1 MSIAAESLGLLRQVP
16 LFQGLGEDDLQELM
30 AISSQRQCR
39 SGETLIQEGEASGAL
54 YIIARGLVEIRK
66 ANRPGALA
74 RLGPGECIGEGSVV
88 SDERP
93 SVSVVCAND
102 CELIVITKGDF
113 HALMSRNPAVSAG
126 LIRVLVQRLRTA
138 NDNVREVNTIAREIE
153 TLNKVVG
160 RVANQ
165 THILAIN
172 ASIEAN
178 RAGDAGRGFGVVAGE
193 MRKLAV
199 EAQTAVQRIEQLVS
213 QIKSQG

>member
-1 MSIAAESLGLLRQVP
+1 MSIAAGSLGLLRQVP
-16 LFQGLGEDDLQELM
+16 LFQGLGEDDLQELL

-39 SGETLIQEGEASGAL
+39 SGETLIQEGESAGALSIVASGH
-54 YIIARGLVEIRK
+54 VEIRK

-74 RLGPGECIGEGSVV
+74 RLGSGECVGEMSVV

-93 SVSVVCAND
+93 SVSVVCATD
-102 CELIVITKGDF
+102 CELIVITKADF

-126 LIRVLVQRLRTA
+126 LIRILVARLRTA
-138 NDNVREVNTIAREIE
+138 NDNVREVATIAREIE

-178 RAGDAGRGFGVVAGE
+178 RAGDAGRGFAVVAGE

-199 EAQTAVQRIEQLVS
+199 EAQTAVQRIEQLVA
-213 QIKSQG
+213 QIKSQA